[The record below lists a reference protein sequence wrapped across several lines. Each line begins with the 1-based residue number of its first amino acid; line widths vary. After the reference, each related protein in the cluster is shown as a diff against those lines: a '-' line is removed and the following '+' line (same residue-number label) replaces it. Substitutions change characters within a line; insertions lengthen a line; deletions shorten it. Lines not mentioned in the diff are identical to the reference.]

1 MRSLQ
6 GNDIVKRSVD
16 IYELYN
22 VSVTVV
28 KKLSPILR
36 CYDFLAFYQLPQHSS
51 TLDKRYEI
59 FPALPYDLFDPGVAS
74 LFHDL

>member
-6 GNDIVKRSVD
+6 GNDLVKRSVD
-16 IYELYN
+16 VYELYN
-22 VSVTVV
+22 VYVTVV
-28 KKLSPILR
+28 KKLSAMLR
-36 CYDFLAFYQLPQHSS
+36 CYDFFAFYQPPQHSS

-59 FPALPYDLFDPGVAS
+59 FPALPYDLFDLGVAS